1 MTRLGS
7 DCTRDQIHP
16 EPRKHFT
23 HRKRLPQ
30 KVTEQPCPQHGPCHN
45 HNTGKAPRDTGGL
58 CSVEVSELESRKH
71 KSSAQR
77 FCQTGPLGGYP
88 WNQTMSH
95 AVEEGRK
102 SWDESWAHF
111 AWKEAFP
118 VPHEESHSS
127 QQCQGT
133 PPTPPL
139 LGAIQDVSE
148 EKRTQQEMRRGWWHH
163 TGDTM
168 TSSHPQSAAGK
179 IPSGVGSSS
188 GTQCEHSSWPGHGDT
203 GTHCSFKQQTA

>member
-1 MTRLGS
+1 MTAQKTKSTPSPENTSPTENASPRRSQSSPVPSMGPATITTQEKLPETLGAS
-7 DCTRDQIHP
+7 AVWRF
-16 EPRKHFT
+16 RSW
-23 HRKRLPQ
+23 RA
-30 KVTEQPCPQHGPCHN
+30 G
-45 HNTGKAPRDTGGL
+45 NTNP
-58 CSVEVSELESRKH
+58 VH
-71 KSSAQR
+71 KGF